1 MPATSSATSRKP
13 IEPYAIE
20 RHKHEQIEEIEEMRN
35 MTHAIRR
42 WTAAAAAGAAA
53 LTLLAACGGSDDAES
68 KKASEITFWTPQATP
83 ERVAAQEA
91 IAAKFK
97 EKTGIT
103 VKVVP
108 LSEADQRQA
117 LVTGAASGKVP
128 DVMLDSAA
136 ATANW
141 RSQGL
146 LDTDAVK
153 GVVDEL
159 GADTFN
165 KNALEAFSLDGEVGA
180 VPSDGW
186 VHLLVY
192 RKDLFQAAGVAVPT
206 NLEELAKAATDMKKT
221 GVTGIALGTQSGT
234 PSGTEGVYSMWQ
246 SAGCELVKD
255 GAVTIDSPECTRAAE
270 LFKVLRDS
278 SAQGDFDVNSARAA
292 YLAGKSSMLL
302 FSTHILD
309 ELAGLDKANPATCP
323 QCKGDPAFL
332 AKNSGF
338 ITVLDRSHPAQYGAT
353 LGYNIPQG
361 AHTDEAKS
369 YIKYV
374 LEEGY
379 MDTLASA
386 TEGRIPLRNG
396 TKSAPSSYIEAW
408 AKLGIGPERKGSV
421 TELYGPEM
429 VTSIRDGINAVRL
442 WGMGTKDSPLAGAVT
457 SEGALAE
464 FLERLYNGTP
474 PAQVTKDMAERV
486 KKIQAE
492 L

>member
-1 MPATSSATSRKP
+1 MA
-13 IEPYAIE
+13 
-20 RHKHEQIEEIEEMRN
+20 
-35 MTHAIRR
+35 HAIRR
-42 WTAAAAAGAAA
+42 WTVAAAAATAA
-53 LTLLAACGGSDDAES
+53 LTLLAACGGSADPES
-68 KKASEITFWTPQATP
+68 KKADEITFWTPQTTP
-83 ERVAAQEA
+83 DRVAAQEA

-97 EKTGIT
+97 EKTGIA

-128 DVMLDSAA
+128 DVMLHSAA
-136 ATANW
+136 TTANW

-146 LDTDAVK
+146 LDTKAAK
-153 GVVDEL
+153 QVVDDL
-159 GADTFN
+159 GAGTFN
-165 KNALEAFSLDGEVGA
+165 KNALQSFSQDGELGA

-192 RKDLFQAAGVAVPT
+192 RKDLFQAAGVAAPT
-206 NLEELAKAATDMKKT
+206 NLEELAKAATEMKKT
-221 GVTGIALGTQSGT
+221 GVTGIALGTQSST
-234 PSGTEGVYSMWQ
+234 PSGTEAVYSIWQ

-255 GAVTIDSPECTRAAE
+255 GKVAIDSPECTRAAE

-278 SAQGDFDVNSARAA
+278 SVQGDFDVTSARAA

-323 QCKGDPAFL
+323 QCKDDPAFL

-338 ITVLDRSHPAQYGAT
+338 ITVLDRDHPAQYGAT
-353 LGYNIPQG
+353 LGYGIPRG
-361 AHTDEAKS
+361 AHTNEAKS
-369 YIKYV
+369 FIKYV
-374 LEEGY
+374 LDEGY
-379 MDTLASA
+379 KDTLASA

-396 TKSAPSSYIEAW
+396 TSSEPNAYIEAW
-408 AKLGIGPERKGSV
+408 AKLGIGPERKSSV

-429 VTSIRDGINAVRL
+429 VTAIRDGINAVHL
-442 WGMGTKDSPLAGAVT
+442 WGMGTKDSALAGAVT
-457 SEGALAE
+457 SQGALAE
-464 FLERLYNGTP
+464 FLDRLYNGTP